1 MKVFFPRDA
10 KKCVVDMGE
19 GVNRENLS
27 LKHYPFSKDIFLKSN
42 LVCFSAYSYFENN
55 S

>member
-1 MKVFFPRDA
+1 MKRDA
-10 KKCVVDMGE
+10 KKCVVDMRE

-27 LKHYPFSKDIFLKSN
+27 LKHNPFSKDNFLKSN
-42 LVCFSAYSYFENN
+42 LVRFSAYSNFENN

>member
-1 MKVFFPRDA
+1 MKRDA
-10 KKCVVDMGE
+10 KKCVVDMRE

-27 LKHYPFSKDIFLKSN
+27 LKHNPFSKDNFLKSN
-42 LVCFSAYSYFENN
+42 LMRFSAYSNFENN